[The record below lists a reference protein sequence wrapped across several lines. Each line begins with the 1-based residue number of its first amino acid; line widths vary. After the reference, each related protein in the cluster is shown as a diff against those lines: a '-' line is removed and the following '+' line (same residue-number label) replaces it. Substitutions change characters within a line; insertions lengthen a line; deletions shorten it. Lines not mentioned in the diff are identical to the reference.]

1 MAQTGSIRELTVVMT
16 RRKAMRKNQDDA
28 RVALA
33 AFAFALMALGCDDG
47 GLLGLPDDT
56 YNAEGVAALDPE
68 SPERWQAEYNRLL
81 AEDADVLQLHRSWF
95 DENKEA
101 WWNGE
106 PSEFFRTWEPPAQRS
121 RCGNGQASED
131 AIAAIVAAIR
141 ARTEGNI
148 PPLAQLTEAIDEYFG
163 VFGRG

>member
-1 MAQTGSIRELTVVMT
+1 
-16 RRKAMRKNQDDA
+16 MRKNQNDA
-28 RVALA
+28 RVVLA
-33 AFAFALMALGCDDG
+33 SFAFALMAVGCDDG
-47 GLLGLPDDT
+47 GLLGLAGDT

-68 SPERWQAEYNRLL
+68 SPERWQVEYNRLL
-81 AEDADVLQLHRSWF
+81 AENADVLQLHGSWF

-101 WWNGE
+101 WWNEE
-106 PSEFFRTWEPPAQRS
+106 PSEFFRRWELPTQRS
-121 RCGNGQASED
+121 RCGNGQAAED

-141 ARTEGNI
+141 ARTEGDT